1 MFVNFPLI
9 AAPLLVIQKFVSTV
23 LPLEEELSSQI
34 TVDVCP
40 SNQTADDKYK
50 TNKQTTNH
58 IPTTVSPQ
66 PPPIKIQ
73 ITQGLGCNTAKVT
86 GVNTFSHSSVSLI
99 HSFCSEFIEEQP
111 K

>member
-1 MFVNFPLI
+1 M
-9 AAPLLVIQKFVSTV
+9 STV

-86 GVNTFSHSSVSLI
+86 EVNTFSHSVSLI
-99 HSFCSEFIEEQP
+99 HTFCSEFIEEQP

>member
-1 MFVNFPLI
+1 M
-9 AAPLLVIQKFVSTV
+9 STV
-23 LPLEEELSSQI
+23 LPVEEELSSQKI
-34 TVDVCP
+34 VDVCP

-50 TNKQTTNH
+50 ANKQTTNH

-86 GVNTFSHSSVSLI
+86 GVNNFSLSVSLI
-99 HSFCSEFIEEQP
+99 HSFSSEFIEEPP
-111 K
+111 KEFKVTKASSSAYLYAVV

>member
-1 MFVNFPLI
+1 M
-9 AAPLLVIQKFVSTV
+9 STV

-86 GVNTFSHSSVSLI
+86 GVNTFSTNSVGLI
-99 HSFCSEFIEEQP
+99 HSFSSEFIEEQP
-111 K
+111 KELKVTKASSSAYLYAVV